1 MSVPECCGVECIK
14 KKEKTLHVVLL
25 QYYRSLLKGNYSLV
39 YLALGPSKIYVI
51 WSPTHP
57 PIWVLLH
64 IIFLVALFSLGYNNL
79 FFPAFFSQRVSFFSL
94 FNNQHGNSCLE
105 KIIGM
110 LGIAPNLTS
119 VLFWSSELKE
129 HRNLFALWCNFLYQ
143 NICGFSEH
151 IMCLNHWSNQQIS
164 KREKR
169 KWNVAA
175 KWMKGNLNKLLPKP
189 CFGNVIESD
198 LKYCFD
204 GRKPDV

>member
-14 KKEKTLHVVLL
+14 KKEKTLHVVLF

-39 YLALGPSKIYVI
+39 YLALGPSEIYVI

-79 FFPAFFSQRVSFFSL
+79 FFLAFFSLSKCLFFFSL

-129 HRNLFALWCNFLYQ
+129 HRNLFALRCNFFFFFFYQ

-164 KREKR
+164 KRGKKKVKCSCKMDEGKLEQT
-169 KWNVAA
+169 AA
-175 KWMKGNLNKLLPKP
+175 KALFW
-189 CFGNVIESD
+189 
-198 LKYCFD
+198 
-204 GRKPDV
+204 

>member
-1 MSVPECCGVECIK
+1 MWSASKRRK
-14 KKEKTLHVVLL
+14 KPLHVVLL

-39 YLALGPSKIYVI
+39 YYLALGPSQIYVI

-64 IIFLVALFSLGYNNL
+64 IIFLVALFPLGYNNL
-79 FFPAFFSQRVSFFSL
+79 FFPAFFCSASVFCFSL

-129 HRNLFALWCNFLYQ
+129 HRNLFGLQCNVLPKYLWILWAY
-143 NICGFSEH
+143 
-151 IMCLNHWSNQQIS
+151 MCLNHWSNQQIS
-164 KREKR
+164 KREK
-169 KWNVAA
+169 KVKCSCKMEEGKLEQTAA
-175 KWMKGNLNKLLPKP
+175 KALFW
-189 CFGNVIESD
+189 
-198 LKYCFD
+198 
-204 GRKPDV
+204 

>member
-39 YLALGPSKIYVI
+39 YLALGPSEIYVI

-79 FFPAFFSQRVSFFSL
+79 FFPAFFLSASVFFLSL

-119 VLFWSSELKE
+119 VLF
-129 HRNLFALWCNFLYQ
+129 
-143 NICGFSEH
+143 
-151 IMCLNHWSNQQIS
+151 
-164 KREKR
+164 
-169 KWNVAA
+169 
-175 KWMKGNLNKLLPKP
+175 
-189 CFGNVIESD
+189 
-198 LKYCFD
+198 
-204 GRKPDV
+204 